1 MAELRLGAQTY
12 AIAPF
17 RLRELRLAAPHID
30 RLSARAGKLTSVEA
44 VAETAADML
53 EVLAVGVPGVSAET
67 LQAEVSLADL
77 DDLRAAFDQVMAEA
91 GLKRPEGPSP
101 GEAQGTAAPV
111 P

>member
-1 MAELRLGAQTY
+1 MAQLTLGGVTHT
-12 AIAPF
+12 IAPF

-53 EVLAVGVPGVSAET
+53 AVLAVGMEGVSLET
-67 LQAEVSLADL
+67 LQAQVGLGDL
-77 DDLRAAFDQVMAEA
+77 DSLRRAFDQVMAEA
-91 GLKRPEGPSP
+91 GLKRPDTPP
-101 GEAQGTAAPV
+101 GEALGTAAPV